1 MDMSIRFPNL
11 QVIFGYI
18 PKSFQVFGYEITVYG
33 ILLAAA
39 MLLALAIIVTEAKRK
54 NQDQNVYL
62 GASVLAILLGL
73 VGARLWYGAMHW
85 KLYRGNP
92 AELLDIRGGG
102 FSFWGALLGGCL
114 ALALVAAVKK
124 QNFGELADTVSI
136 GLVSGQIIAVWGTF
150 FSREAFGEYTNSMFA
165 MDLPVT
171 SVRSAD
177 VTALM
182 REHLLDVGGVSYI
195 RVHPLFLYESFWC
208 LVLLLFLLSCKR
220 RKRFSG
226 EVFMTYLAGYGLG
239 RFFISWLR
247 TDEIRILG
255 TNIAVSQ
262 IISASLFVGFGL
274 IVIIRRSMAKKRA
287 DMRRRRR
294 EKVYE
299 EEERM
304 EAELARDDAEDE
316 AKNSGSE
323 SNTAP
328 EAAGSEHPQQEGPA
342 EESGTEPG
350 TGPDDESV
358 PEAAAVAAAKT
369 KEQEQ

>member
-102 FSFWGALLGGCL
+102 FSFWGSAFGRMLGTGSGRGHQ
-114 ALALVAAVKK
+114 K
-124 QNFGELADTVSI
+124 QNFGEMADTVSI

-165 MDLPVT
+165 MDLPD
-171 SVRSAD
+171 VRP
-177 VTALM
+177 L
-182 REHLLDVGGVSYI
+182 GGCDGAHEGASSGCGRRFLHSGASTVFCTKAFGVWCFCCSCCHARGENVS
-195 RVHPLFLYESFWC
+195 P
-208 LVLLLFLLSCKR
+208 
-220 RKRFSG
+220 
-226 EVFMTYLAGYGLG
+226 
-239 RFFISWLR
+239 
-247 TDEIRILG
+247 
-255 TNIAVSQ
+255 
-262 IISASLFVGFGL
+262 
-274 IVIIRRSMAKKRA
+274 AK
-287 DMRRRRR
+287 
-294 EKVYE
+294 
-299 EEERM
+299 
-304 EAELARDDAEDE
+304 
-316 AKNSGSE
+316 SS
-323 SNTAP
+323 
-328 EAAGSEHPQQEGPA
+328 
-342 EESGTEPG
+342 
-350 TGPDDESV
+350 
-358 PEAAAVAAAKT
+358 
-369 KEQEQ
+369 